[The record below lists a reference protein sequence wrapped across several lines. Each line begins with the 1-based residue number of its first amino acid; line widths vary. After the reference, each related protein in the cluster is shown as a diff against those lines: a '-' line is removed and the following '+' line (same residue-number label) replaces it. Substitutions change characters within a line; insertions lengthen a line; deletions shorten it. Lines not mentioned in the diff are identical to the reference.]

1 MTAWSQVPVLDTG
14 RLEEF
19 AQVLSG
25 DQVARLVAAFVRELQ
40 TRPSMILHLVRQ
52 GDLAS
57 ARSAAH
63 LLKGAAMSVGGQRIA
78 ALAAAIEET
87 EGDDIAALAESLPEC
102 ALDTLADLDRLDLP
116 TVP

>member
-1 MTAWSQVPVLDTG
+1 MTAWREVPVLDRA

-19 AQVLSG
+19 AQLLSG

-40 TRPSMILHLVRQ
+40 SRPSMILHLVRQ
-52 GDLAS
+52 GDMAS

-87 EGDDIAALAESLPEC
+87 EGDDIAELAEALPEC
-102 ALDTLADLDRLDLP
+102 ALDTLAELDGLKLG
-116 TVP
+116 